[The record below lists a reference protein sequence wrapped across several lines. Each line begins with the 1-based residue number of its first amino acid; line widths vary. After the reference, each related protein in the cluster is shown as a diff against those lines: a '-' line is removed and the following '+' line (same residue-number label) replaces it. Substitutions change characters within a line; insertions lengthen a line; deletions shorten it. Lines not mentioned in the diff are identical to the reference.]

1 MYARVLYVGQT
12 PYSEASFGFRLQETL
27 RLLGHAVQ
35 ACPDPAEESCGKRAL
50 ESMVAEFKPTLI
62 LWDTTTVSPAPF
74 ARELKAAPCLA
85 AGLTGEGYDRT
96 TLPFGAVLRV
106 GASGQPPEA
115 LPVVHLDPAPDAR
128 YCGAAIS
135 DSTVGHEGVLVFG
148 PCADEALDAVRAAAA
163 SAGITRVVRADE
175 ALARPGACAA
185 YEFRTYAY
193 ALWLAESGVPASGE
207 ASSTL
212 PFEAAMR
219 RAEGLVTLAER
230 PLSQPVCLEFECSE
244 LPGIFERLEA
254 ERRGSANDGRRQASA
269 PAPSPRPL
277 ESQLSALLERLDAV
291 ASEQGKPLVLSC
303 TSCARL
309 VMAYGWFGAHN
320 YGDDLLLRLVV
331 DRLESHCDNAQVFA
345 IGADAHVLRSEF
357 GLAGAAPHEKAE
369 IVRMMPWA
377 SALVYCGGLIFDQPM
392 AQTAGEL
399 EFCLDPWIEPS
410 GQAAIALL
418 AATHGVRP
426 VMLGIGAGPMELAS
440 TRRMANLL
448 GRAGTRFLT
457 RDEQTSALLR
467 ASGVDVASVTTMAD
481 LVLGSSSYVERHAGG
496 LPVAC
501 KGRPFFTVSLRRW
514 PDNPADLANRVA
526 RAVSRVCERT
536 GFSALF
542 LPFDADDVQ
551 IHREVVA
558 LMDHPE
564 RTILLEERPDEP
576 ELLACIRASRFA
588 CAMRLH
594 CSVLHNVLGKP
605 AAGLSYNDKIEAF
618 FRAMGEE
625 SSLFG
630 LGFDIG
636 ELADKLESFSGWGSK
651 PGGVAAPVADPG
663 AEALR
668 SRVVE
673 LSAVVDREFD
683 ELFAIIDAAGDR
695 MPSED
700 MVFYPRDLD
709 RHEVAERELG
719 ARCEELER
727 RCRELAARAEAA
739 EAEARDLRAST
750 SYRLGNAL
758 VRPLAGIRRSFGRR

>member
-1 MYARVLYVGQT
+1 MYARVLYVGQA
-12 PYSEASFGFRLQETL
+12 PCGEASFGFRLQETL

-50 ESMVAEFKPTLI
+50 ESMVAAFKPTLI
-62 LWDTTTVSPAPF
+62 LWDTTTVSPASF

-85 AGLTGEGYDRT
+85 AGLVGEGPDRT
-96 TLPFGAVLRV
+96 ALPFDAVLCL
-106 GASGQPPEA
+106 GGSAQPSNGLSASR
-115 LPVVHLDPAPDAR
+115 LDPAPDTR
-128 YCGAAIS
+128 YRIATIS
-135 DSTVGHEGVLVFG
+135 DPTVEREGVLVFG
-148 PCADEALDAVRAAAA
+148 PCTDESLDAVRSAATC
-163 SAGITRVVRADE
+163 AGITRVIRADD
-175 ALARPGACAA
+175 ALACPGACAA

-193 ALWLAESGVPASGE
+193 ALWLAEADTSNSGE

-212 PFEAAMR
+212 PFEVAMR
-219 RAEGLVTLAER
+219 KAEGLIALVER
-230 PLSQPVCLEFECSE
+230 PLSQPACLAFDRSG
-244 LPGIFERLEA
+244 LSDVFQRLEG
-254 ERRGSANDGRRQASA
+254 ERQSADDARRQADA
-269 PAPSPRPL
+269 PAERPQPL
-277 ESQLSALLERLDAV
+277 ELQLPFLLERLDAV

-303 TSCARL
+303 TSRARL

-331 DRLESHCDNAQVFA
+331 DRLVGHYDNAQVFA
-345 IGADAHVLRSEF
+345 VGADAHVLRSEF
-357 GLAGAAPHEKAE
+357 GLASAAPHEKGE
-369 IVRMMPWA
+369 IARVMPWA

-418 AATHGVRP
+418 AATYGVRP
-426 VMLGIGAGPMELAS
+426 VMLGIGAGPMKLAS

-481 LVLGSSSYVERHAGG
+481 LVLGSSSYVERHAGS
-496 LPVAC
+496 LPAAC
-501 KGRPFFTVSLRRW
+501 EGHTIFTVSLRWW

-526 RAVSRVCERT
+526 RVVDRVCERT
-536 GFSALF
+536 GLAALF

-558 LMDHPE
+558 LMEHPE
-564 RTILLEERPDEP
+564 RAILLEERPDEP
-576 ELLACIRASRFA
+576 ELLACIKASRFA

-605 AAGLSYNDKIEAF
+605 AAGLSYNDKVEAF

-625 SSLFG
+625 GSLFG
-630 LGFDIG
+630 LEFDS
-636 ELADKLESFSGWGSK
+636 ERLAGKLVAFSGAVPAEGRSSGCGDDDHRALK
-651 PGGVAAPVADPG
+651 ARVGG
-663 AEALR
+663 
-668 SRVVE
+668 
-673 LSAVVDREFD
+673 LSEVVDREFD

-695 MPSED
+695 VPVGD
-700 MVFYPRDLD
+700 IVFYPRNLD

-727 RCRELAARAEAA
+727 RCRELAARTEAA

-750 SYRLGNAL
+750 SFRLGNAL
-758 VRPLAGIRRSFGRR
+758 VRPLAGLRHRSR